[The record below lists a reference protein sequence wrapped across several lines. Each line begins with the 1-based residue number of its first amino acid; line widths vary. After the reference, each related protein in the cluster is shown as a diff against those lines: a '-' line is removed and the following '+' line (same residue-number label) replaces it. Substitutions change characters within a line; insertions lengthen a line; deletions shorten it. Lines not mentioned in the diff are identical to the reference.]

1 MDEKIEFHFPTKILE
16 EKDFLPININV
27 LINYYRNTFFQLI
40 DKVSKIYKHITQIG
54 NPNSQRLLIDQY
66 SFGLLNHLLTPD
78 DFKDKNFNQNN
89 ITILDGKE
97 KDLNFVTKFK
107 EENMIYIIKPNKKKF
122 DSILLIHTMLK
133 SVIPNLKAFIIFIP
147 CENYDII
154 KHMKTSHIRGDF
166 HIENLN
172 IDLIPIDLDLLSL
185 EKDNSLKEIYI
196 DNDLTSINDLANSV
210 VKLEMIFGK
219 IKYKYIKGDFA
230 LKFCNLLQEKE
241 LENNLKKGE
250 DEILALLAFDRSV
263 DFITLMAS
271 NYTCEGVIDDIFGIN
286 FGRIKVKE
294 NLLKKNLSK
303 KPITSEKLISFGLTT
318 AFNKLYCS
326 FRCMHYLDAIKYIV
340 KIREYYKKIMD
351 KSKNSKNN
359 ISMDDIQKFSEE
371 IHYFVKNIK
380 DSLIMNENIINYITQ
395 YLTDDINRKRY
406 IEKEQLLLSGD
417 LPNNLYDFYDELL
430 CEKKDLNGLIRLMI
444 IESLTQNG
452 IKDYYRLK
460 REILNIYGYQN
471 IFVLRDLET
480 LGWLKERQIFKSI
493 KKNITTITYTQVID
507 KLKLI
512 NLENDNKN
520 IKDCSYVMGGF
531 CPLSL
536 KIVEKAVEGQW
547 STINDVLKKLPGAT
561 FFPEDESE
569 IKNPKKEKNII
580 FLIFIGGITYTEI
593 EGIRFLNR
601 KFNEENKIGKRKKTQ
616 FIILTTGILN
626 SEKIFSSLNKDT
638 HSSFTLKKFYEELM
652 KEDKKK

>member
-1 MDEKIEFHFPTKILE
+1 M
-16 EKDFLPININV
+16 
-27 LINYYRNTFFQLI
+27 
-40 DKVSKIYKHITQIG
+40 
-54 NPNSQRLLIDQY
+54 
-66 SFGLLNHLLTPD
+66 NHLLTTD
-78 DFKDKNFNQNN
+78 DFKDKNFNSSN

-133 SVIPNLKAFIIFIP
+133 AIIQNLKAFIIFIP

-154 KHMKTSHIRGDF
+154 KHMKTSHIRDDF

-172 IDLIPIDLDLLSL
+172 IDLVPIDLDLLSL
-185 EKDNSLKEIYI
+185 EKENSLKEIYI

-219 IKYKYIKGDFA
+219 IKYKYIKGDFG
-230 LKFCNLLQEKE
+230 LKFCNILEEKE

-294 NLLKKNLSK
+294 NLLKKNLTK
-303 KPITSEKLISFGLTT
+303 KPILSEKLISFGLTT

-326 FRCMHYLDAIKYIV
+326 FRCMHYTDALKYIIR
-340 KIREYYKKIMD
+340 IREYYKKIAD
-351 KSKNSKNN
+351 DNRNN
-359 ISMDDIQKFSEE
+359 KKRISMDELTKFAEE
-371 IHYFVKNIK
+371 MKYFITNIK
-380 DSLIMNENIINYITQ
+380 DSLIMNENIINHIIESVS
-395 YLTDDINRKRY
+395 DPNHKKY
-406 IEKEQLLLSGD
+406 IEKEQLLLAGD

-430 CEKKDLNGLIRLMI
+430 CEKKDLYGLIRLMI

-452 IKDYYRLK
+452 IKDYFKLK

-471 IFVLRDLET
+471 IFILRDLET
-480 LGWLKERQIFKSI
+480 LGWLKERQILKSI
-493 KKNITTITYTQVID
+493 KKNITTITHTQIID

-520 IKDCSYVMGGF
+520 IKDCSYVTGGF

-547 STINDVLKKLPGAT
+547 STIIDVLKKLPGAT
-561 FFPEDESE
+561 IFPEDESE

-601 KFNEENKIGKRKKTQ
+601 KFNEENINGKRKKTQ

-626 SEKIFSSLNKDT
+626 SEKIFSSLNKDSY
-638 HSSFTLKKFYEELM
+638 SSFTIKKFYEELT
-652 KEDKKK
+652 KDDKKK

>member
-1 MDEKIEFHFPTKILE
+1 M
-16 EKDFLPININV
+16 
-27 LINYYRNTFFQLI
+27 
-40 DKVSKIYKHITQIG
+40 
-54 NPNSQRLLIDQY
+54 
-66 SFGLLNHLLTPD
+66 NHLLTTD
-78 DFKDKNFNQNN
+78 DFKDKNFNSSN

-133 SVIPNLKAFIIFIP
+133 AIIQNLKAFIIFIP

-154 KHMKTSHIRGDF
+154 KHMKTSHIRDDF

-172 IDLIPIDLDLLSL
+172 IDLVPIELDLLSL
-185 EKDNSLKEIYI
+185 EKENSLKEIYI

-219 IKYKYIKGDFA
+219 IKYKYIKGDFG
-230 LKFCNLLQEKE
+230 LKFCNILEEKE

-294 NLLKKNLSK
+294 NLLKKNLTK
-303 KPITSEKLISFGLTT
+303 KPILSEKLISFGLTT

-326 FRCMHYLDAIKYIV
+326 FRCMHYTDALKYII
-340 KIREYYKKIMD
+340 KIREYYKKIAD
-351 KSKNSKNN
+351 DNRNN
-359 ISMDDIQKFSEE
+359 KKRISMDELTKFAEE
-371 IHYFVKNIK
+371 MKYFITNIK
-380 DSLIMNENIINYITQ
+380 DSLIMNENIINHIIESVS
-395 YLTDDINRKRY
+395 DPNHKKY
-406 IEKEQLLLSGD
+406 IEKEQLLLAGD

-430 CEKKDLNGLIRLMI
+430 CEKKDLYGLIRLMI

-452 IKDYYRLK
+452 IKDYYKLK

-471 IFVLRDLET
+471 IFILRDLET
-480 LGWLKERQIFKSI
+480 LGWLKERQILKSI
-493 KKNITTITYTQVID
+493 KKNITTITHTQIID

-520 IKDCSYVMGGF
+520 IKDCSYVTGGY

-547 STINDVLKKLPGAT
+547 STINDVLKKIPGAT
-561 FFPEDESE
+561 IFPEDESE

-601 KFNEENKIGKRKKTQ
+601 KFNEENINGKRKKTQ

-626 SEKIFSSLNKDT
+626 SEKIFSSLNKDSY
-638 HSSFTLKKFYEELM
+638 SSFTIKKFYEELT
-652 KEDKKK
+652 KDDKKK

>member
-1 MDEKIEFHFPTKILE
+1 M
-16 EKDFLPININV
+16 
-27 LINYYRNTFFQLI
+27 
-40 DKVSKIYKHITQIG
+40 
-54 NPNSQRLLIDQY
+54 
-66 SFGLLNHLLTPD
+66 NHLLTTD
-78 DFKDKNFNQNN
+78 DFKDKNFNSSN

-133 SVIPNLKAFIIFIP
+133 AIIQNLKAFIIFIP

-154 KHMKTSHIRGDF
+154 KHMKTSHIRDDF

-172 IDLIPIDLDLLSL
+172 IDLVPIDLDLLSL
-185 EKDNSLKEIYI
+185 EKENSLKEIYI

-219 IKYKYIKGDFA
+219 IKYKYIKGDFG
-230 LKFCNLLQEKE
+230 LKFCNILEEKE

-263 DFITLMAS
+263 DFITLMSS
-271 NYTCEGVIDDIFGIN
+271 NYTCEGLIDDIFGIN

-294 NLLKKNLSK
+294 NLLKKNLTK
-303 KPITSEKLISFGLTT
+303 KPILSEKLISFGLTT

-326 FRCMHYLDAIKYIV
+326 FRCMHYTDALKYIIR
-340 KIREYYKKIMD
+340 IREYYKKIAD
-351 KSKNSKNN
+351 DNRNN
-359 ISMDDIQKFSEE
+359 KKRISMDELTKFAEE
-371 IHYFVKNIK
+371 MKYFITNIK
-380 DSLIMNENIINYITQ
+380 DSLIMNENIINHIIESVS
-395 YLTDDINRKRY
+395 DPNHKKY
-406 IEKEQLLLSGD
+406 IEKEQLLLAGD
-417 LPNNLYDFYDELL
+417 LPNNLYDYYDELL
-430 CEKKDLNGLIRLMI
+430 CEKKDLYGLIRLMI

-452 IKDYYRLK
+452 IKDYFKLK

-471 IFVLRDLET
+471 IFILRDLET
-480 LGWLKERQIFKSI
+480 LGWLKERQILKSI
-493 KKNITTITYTQVID
+493 KKNITTITHTQIID

-520 IKDCSYVMGGF
+520 IKDCSYVTGGF

-547 STINDVLKKLPGAT
+547 STIIDVLKKIPGAT
-561 FFPEDESE
+561 IFPEDESE

-601 KFNEENKIGKRKKTQ
+601 KFNEENINGKRKKTQ

-626 SEKIFSSLNKDT
+626 SEKIFSSLNKDSY
-638 HSSFTLKKFYEELM
+638 SSFTIKKFYEELT
-652 KEDKKK
+652 KDDKKK

>member
-1 MDEKIEFHFPTKILE
+1 M
-16 EKDFLPININV
+16 
-27 LINYYRNTFFQLI
+27 
-40 DKVSKIYKHITQIG
+40 
-54 NPNSQRLLIDQY
+54 
-66 SFGLLNHLLTPD
+66 NHLLTTD
-78 DFKDKNFNQNN
+78 DFKDKNFNSSN

-107 EENMIYIIKPNKKKF
+107 EENMIYIIKPKNKKF

-133 SVIPNLKAFIIFIP
+133 AIIQNLKAFIIFIP

-154 KHMKTSHIRGDF
+154 KHMKTSHIRDDF

-172 IDLIPIDLDLLSL
+172 IDLVPIDLDLLSL
-185 EKDNSLKEIYI
+185 EKENSLKEIYI

-219 IKYKYIKGDFA
+219 IKYKYIKGDFG
-230 LKFCNLLQEKE
+230 LKFCNILEEKE

-294 NLLKKNLSK
+294 NLLKKNLTK
-303 KPITSEKLISFGLTT
+303 KPILSEKLISFGLTT

-326 FRCMHYLDAIKYIV
+326 FRCMHYTDALKYIIR
-340 KIREYYKKIMD
+340 IREYYKKIAD
-351 KSKNSKNN
+351 DNRNN
-359 ISMDDIQKFSEE
+359 KKRISMDELTKFAEE
-371 IHYFVKNIK
+371 MKYFITNIK
-380 DSLIMNENIINYITQ
+380 DSLIMNENIINHIIESVS
-395 YLTDDINRKRY
+395 DPNHKKY
-406 IEKEQLLLSGD
+406 IEKEQLLLAGD

-430 CEKKDLNGLIRLMI
+430 CEKKDLYGLIRLMI

-452 IKDYYRLK
+452 IKDYFKLK

-471 IFVLRDLET
+471 IFILRDLET
-480 LGWLKERQIFKSI
+480 LGWLKERQILKSI
-493 KKNITTITYTQVID
+493 KKNITTITHTQIID

-520 IKDCSYVMGGF
+520 IKDCSYVTGGF

-547 STINDVLKKLPGAT
+547 STIIDVLKKIPGAT
-561 FFPEDESE
+561 IFPEDESE
-569 IKNPKKEKNII
+569 IKNPQKEKNII

-601 KFNEENKIGKRKKTQ
+601 KFNEENINGKRKKTQ

-626 SEKIFSSLNKDT
+626 SEKIFSSLNKDSY
-638 HSSFTLKKFYEELM
+638 SSFTIKKFYEELS
-652 KEDKKK
+652 KDDKKK

>member
-1 MDEKIEFHFPTKILE
+1 
-16 EKDFLPININV
+16 
-27 LINYYRNTFFQLI
+27 
-40 DKVSKIYKHITQIG
+40 
-54 NPNSQRLLIDQY
+54 
-66 SFGLLNHLLTPD
+66 
-78 DFKDKNFNQNN
+78 
-89 ITILDGKE
+89 
-97 KDLNFVTKFK
+97 
-107 EENMIYIIKPNKKKF
+107 
-122 DSILLIHTMLK
+122 
-133 SVIPNLKAFIIFIP
+133 
-147 CENYDII
+147 
-154 KHMKTSHIRGDF
+154 
-166 HIENLN
+166 
-172 IDLIPIDLDLLSL
+172 
-185 EKDNSLKEIYI
+185 
-196 DNDLTSINDLANSV
+196 
-210 VKLEMIFGK
+210 
-219 IKYKYIKGDFA
+219 
-230 LKFCNLLQEKE
+230 
-241 LENNLKKGE
+241 
-250 DEILALLAFDRSV
+250 
-263 DFITLMAS
+263 
-271 NYTCEGVIDDIFGIN
+271 
-286 FGRIKVKE
+286 
-294 NLLKKNLSK
+294 
-303 KPITSEKLISFGLTT
+303 
-318 AFNKLYCS
+318 
-326 FRCMHYLDAIKYIV
+326 MHYLDAIKYIV

-520 IKDCSYVMGGF
+520 INDCSYVMGGF

-536 KIVEKAVEGQW
+536 KIVEKAVEGKW

>member
-1 MDEKIEFHFPTKILE
+1 M
-16 EKDFLPININV
+16 
-27 LINYYRNTFFQLI
+27 
-40 DKVSKIYKHITQIG
+40 
-54 NPNSQRLLIDQY
+54 
-66 SFGLLNHLLTPD
+66 NHLLTTD
-78 DFKDKNFNQNN
+78 DFKDKNFNSSN

-133 SVIPNLKAFIIFIP
+133 AIIQNLKAFIIFIP

-154 KHMKTSHIRGDF
+154 KHMKTSHIRDDF

-172 IDLIPIDLDLLSL
+172 IDLVPIDLDLLSL
-185 EKDNSLKEIYI
+185 EKENSLKEIYI

-219 IKYKYIKGDFA
+219 IKYKYIKGDFG
-230 LKFCNLLQEKE
+230 LKFCNILEEKE

-294 NLLKKNLSK
+294 NLLKKNLTK
-303 KPITSEKLISFGLTT
+303 KPILSEKLISFGLTT

-326 FRCMHYLDAIKYIV
+326 FRCMHYTDALKYIIR
-340 KIREYYKKIMD
+340 IREYYKKIAD
-351 KSKNSKNN
+351 DNRNN
-359 ISMDDIQKFSEE
+359 KKRISMDELTKFAEE
-371 IHYFVKNIK
+371 MKYFITNIK
-380 DSLIMNENIINYITQ
+380 DSLIMNENIINHIIESVS
-395 YLTDDINRKRY
+395 DPNHKKY
-406 IEKEQLLLSGD
+406 IEKEQLLLAGD

-430 CEKKDLNGLIRLMI
+430 CEKKDLYGLIRLMI

-452 IKDYYRLK
+452 IKDYYKLK

-471 IFVLRDLET
+471 IFILRDLET
-480 LGWLKERQIFKSI
+480 LGWLKERQILKSI
-493 KKNITTITYTQVID
+493 KKNITTITHTQIID

-520 IKDCSYVMGGF
+520 IKDCSYVTGGF

-547 STINDVLKKLPGAT
+547 STIIDVLKKIPGAT
-561 FFPEDESE
+561 IFPEDESE

>member
-1 MDEKIEFHFPTKILE
+1 M
-16 EKDFLPININV
+16 
-27 LINYYRNTFFQLI
+27 
-40 DKVSKIYKHITQIG
+40 
-54 NPNSQRLLIDQY
+54 
-66 SFGLLNHLLTPD
+66 NHLLTTD
-78 DFKDKNFNQNN
+78 DFKDKNFNSSN

-133 SVIPNLKAFIIFIP
+133 AIIQNLKAFIIFIP

-154 KHMKTSHIRGDF
+154 KHMKTSHIRDDF

-172 IDLIPIDLDLLSL
+172 IDLVPIDLDLLSL
-185 EKDNSLKEIYI
+185 EKENSLKEIYI

-219 IKYKYIKGDFA
+219 IKYKYIKGDFG
-230 LKFCNLLQEKE
+230 LKFCNILEEKE

-263 DFITLMAS
+263 DFITLMSS
-271 NYTCEGVIDDIFGIN
+271 NYTCEGLIDDIFGIN

-294 NLLKKNLSK
+294 NLLKKNLTK
-303 KPITSEKLISFGLTT
+303 KPILSEKLISFGLTT

-326 FRCMHYLDAIKYIV
+326 FRCMHYTDALKYIIR
-340 KIREYYKKIMD
+340 IREYYKKIAD
-351 KSKNSKNN
+351 DNRNN
-359 ISMDDIQKFSEE
+359 KKRISMDELTKFAEE
-371 IHYFVKNIK
+371 MKYFITNIK
-380 DSLIMNENIINYITQ
+380 DSLIMNENIINHIIESVS
-395 YLTDDINRKRY
+395 DPNHKKY
-406 IEKEQLLLSGD
+406 IEKEQLLLAGD

-430 CEKKDLNGLIRLMI
+430 CEKKDLYGLIRLMI

-452 IKDYYRLK
+452 IKDYYKLK

-471 IFVLRDLET
+471 IFILRDLET
-480 LGWLKERQIFKSI
+480 LGWLKERQILKSI
-493 KKNITTITYTQVID
+493 KKNITTITHTQIID

-520 IKDCSYVMGGF
+520 IKDCSYVTGGF

-547 STINDVLKKLPGAT
+547 STIIDVLKKIPGAT
-561 FFPEDESE
+561 IFPEDESE

-601 KFNEENKIGKRKKTQ
+601 KFNEENINGKRKKTQ

-626 SEKIFSSLNKDT
+626 SEKIFSSLNKDSY
-638 HSSFTLKKFYEELM
+638 SSFTIKKFYEELT
-652 KEDKKK
+652 KDDRKK

>member
-1 MDEKIEFHFPTKILE
+1 M
-16 EKDFLPININV
+16 
-27 LINYYRNTFFQLI
+27 
-40 DKVSKIYKHITQIG
+40 
-54 NPNSQRLLIDQY
+54 
-66 SFGLLNHLLTPD
+66 NHLLTTD
-78 DFKDKNFNQNN
+78 DFKDKNFNSSN

-133 SVIPNLKAFIIFIP
+133 AIIQNLKAFIIFIP

-154 KHMKTSHIRGDF
+154 KHMKTSHIRDDF

-172 IDLIPIDLDLLSL
+172 IDLVPIDLDLLSL
-185 EKDNSLKEIYI
+185 EKENSLKEIYI

-219 IKYKYIKGDFA
+219 IKYKYIKGDFG
-230 LKFCNLLQEKE
+230 LKFCNILEEKE

-294 NLLKKNLSK
+294 NLLRKNLTK
-303 KPITSEKLISFGLTT
+303 KPILSEKLISFGLTT
-318 AFNKLYCS
+318 TFNKLYCS
-326 FRCMHYLDAIKYIV
+326 FRCMHYTDALKYII
-340 KIREYYKKIMD
+340 KIREYYKKIAD
-351 KSKNSKNN
+351 DNRNN
-359 ISMDDIQKFSEE
+359 KKRISMDELTKFAEE
-371 IHYFVKNIK
+371 MKYFITNIK
-380 DSLIMNENIINYITQ
+380 DSLIMNENIINHIIESVS
-395 YLTDDINRKRY
+395 DPNHKKY
-406 IEKEQLLLSGD
+406 IEKEQLLLAGD

-430 CEKKDLNGLIRLMI
+430 CEKKDLYGLIRLMI

-452 IKDYYRLK
+452 IKDYYKLK

-471 IFVLRDLET
+471 IFILRDLET
-480 LGWLKERQIFKSI
+480 LGWLKERQILKSI
-493 KKNITTITYTQVID
+493 KKNITTITHTQIID

-520 IKDCSYVMGGF
+520 IKDCSYVTGGF

-547 STINDVLKKLPGAT
+547 STIIDVLKKIPGAT
-561 FFPEDESE
+561 IFPEDESE

-601 KFNEENKIGKRKKTQ
+601 KFNEENINGKRKKTQ

-626 SEKIFSSLNKDT
+626 SEKIFSSLNKDSY
-638 HSSFTLKKFYEELM
+638 SSFTIKKFYEELT
-652 KEDKKK
+652 KDDKKK

>member
-1 MDEKIEFHFPTKILE
+1 M
-16 EKDFLPININV
+16 
-27 LINYYRNTFFQLI
+27 
-40 DKVSKIYKHITQIG
+40 
-54 NPNSQRLLIDQY
+54 
-66 SFGLLNHLLTPD
+66 NHLLTTD
-78 DFKDKNFNQNN
+78 DFKDKNFNSSN

-133 SVIPNLKAFIIFIP
+133 AIIQNLKAFIIFIP

-154 KHMKTSHIRGDF
+154 KHMKTSHIRDDF

-172 IDLIPIDLDLLSL
+172 IDLVPIDLDLLSL
-185 EKDNSLKEIYI
+185 EKENSLKEIYI

-219 IKYKYIKGDFA
+219 IKYKYIKGDFG
-230 LKFCNLLQEKE
+230 LKFCNILEEKE

-263 DFITLMAS
+263 DFITLMSS
-271 NYTCEGVIDDIFGIN
+271 NYTCEGLIDDIFGIN

-294 NLLKKNLSK
+294 NLLKKNLTK
-303 KPITSEKLISFGLTT
+303 KPILSEKLISFGLTT
-318 AFNKLYCS
+318 TFNKLYCS
-326 FRCMHYLDAIKYIV
+326 FRCMHYTDALKYII
-340 KIREYYKKIMD
+340 KIREYYKKIAD
-351 KSKNSKNN
+351 DNRNN
-359 ISMDDIQKFSEE
+359 KKRISMDELTKFAEE
-371 IHYFVKNIK
+371 MKYFITNIK
-380 DSLIMNENIINYITQ
+380 DSLIMNENIINHIIESVS
-395 YLTDDINRKRY
+395 DPNHKKY
-406 IEKEQLLLSGD
+406 IEKEQLLLAGD
-417 LPNNLYDFYDELL
+417 LPNNLYDYYDELL
-430 CEKKDLNGLIRLMI
+430 CEKKDLYGLIRLMI

-452 IKDYYRLK
+452 IKDYYKLK

-471 IFVLRDLET
+471 IFILRDLET
-480 LGWLKERQIFKSI
+480 LGWLKERQILKSI
-493 KKNITTITYTQVID
+493 KKNITTITHTQIID

-520 IKDCSYVMGGF
+520 IKDCSYVTGGF

-547 STINDVLKKLPGAT
+547 STIIDVLKKIPGAT
-561 FFPEDESE
+561 IFPEDESE

-601 KFNEENKIGKRKKTQ
+601 KFNEENINGKRKKTQ

-626 SEKIFSSLNKDT
+626 SEKIFSSLNKDSY
-638 HSSFTLKKFYEELM
+638 SSFTIKKFYEELT
-652 KEDKKK
+652 KDDKKK

>member
-1 MDEKIEFHFPTKILE
+1 M
-16 EKDFLPININV
+16 
-27 LINYYRNTFFQLI
+27 
-40 DKVSKIYKHITQIG
+40 
-54 NPNSQRLLIDQY
+54 
-66 SFGLLNHLLTPD
+66 NHLLTTD
-78 DFKDKNFNQNN
+78 DFKDKNFNSSN

-122 DSILLIHTMLK
+122 DSILLIHTMLRAT
-133 SVIPNLKAFIIFIP
+133 IQNLNAYIIFIP

-154 KHMKTSHIRGDF
+154 KHMKTSHIRDDF

-172 IDLIPIDLDLLSL
+172 IDLVPIDLDLLSL
-185 EKDNSLKEIYI
+185 EKENSLKEIYI

-219 IKYKYIKGDFA
+219 IKYKYIKGDFG
-230 LKFCNLLQEKE
+230 LKFCNILEEKE

-263 DFITLMAS
+263 DFITLMSS

-294 NLLKKNLSK
+294 NLLRKNLTK
-303 KPITSEKLISFGLTT
+303 KPILSEKLISFGLTT
-318 AFNKLYCS
+318 TFNKLYCS
-326 FRCMHYLDAIKYIV
+326 FRCMHYTDALKYII
-340 KIREYYKKIMD
+340 KIREYYKKIAD
-351 KSKNSKNN
+351 DNRNN
-359 ISMDDIQKFSEE
+359 KKRISMDELTKFAEE
-371 IHYFVKNIK
+371 MKYFITNIK
-380 DSLIMNENIINYITQ
+380 DSLIMNENIITHIIQ
-395 YLTDDINRKRY
+395 SVSEPDHKKY
-406 IEKEQLLLSGD
+406 IEKEQLLLAGY

-430 CEKKDLNGLIRLMI
+430 CEKKDLYGLIRLMI

-452 IKDYYRLK
+452 IKDYFKLK

-471 IFVLRDLET
+471 IFILRDLET
-480 LGWLKERQIFKSI
+480 LGWLKERQILKSI
-493 KKNITTITYTQVID
+493 KKNITTITHTQIID

-520 IKDCSYVMGGF
+520 IKDCSYVTGGF

-547 STINDVLKKLPGAT
+547 STIIDVLKKIPGAT
-561 FFPEDESE
+561 IFPEDESE

-601 KFNEENKIGKRKKTQ
+601 KFNEENINGKRKKTQ

-626 SEKIFSSLNKDT
+626 SEKIFSSLNKDSY
-638 HSSFTLKKFYEELM
+638 SSFTIKKFYEELT
-652 KEDKKK
+652 KDDRKK